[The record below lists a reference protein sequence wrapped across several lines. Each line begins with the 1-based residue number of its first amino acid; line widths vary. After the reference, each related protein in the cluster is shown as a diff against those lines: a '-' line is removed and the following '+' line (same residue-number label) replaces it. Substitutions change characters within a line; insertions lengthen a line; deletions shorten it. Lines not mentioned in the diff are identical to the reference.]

1 MKDYKN
7 QIAELKADVHTIW
20 KLQCQNL
27 YNSKN
32 LGALAVRECLQNSI
46 DAIRTAEK
54 NGDIAQGE
62 GYIHISWEGSNLIIE
77 DNGVGMNLQTL
88 HDKFLTLGGTTKG
101 DESNVGG
108 FGLAKSV
115 ILGCGSGFKVE
126 TQDNVF
132 TNGDLGVNP
141 IQKQDYRQGTRITL
155 KNVQVGKGKS
165 IEDDSDRFKC
175 AVYDYVFTSQIPE
188 DIKVTVNHRDYDS
201 YKRFVQTSSTRR
213 APAVFNIGKDII
225 PKNTKIRVNVYK
237 TNNDSSGYLY
247 VRLRGLTQFKQYL
260 SWNATFHVVLDI
272 DTKLDPRD
280 VDYPFSTNREGLK
293 AQYQGILSAISDKV
307 SQSPIAISD
316 HSNYKETFYDNKT
329 SNAERNRVIA
339 SQLISKDL
347 MKAANTVS
355 KAVAGMIPQ
364 GGYTVPSVAE
374 KIQQLNEVVEK
385 VAHECGRTKDEVVNG
400 LSTENL
406 QSLNNPLD
414 YSWIVWQDKDTQ
426 VKRINSNTQVSF
438 ILAWDS
444 ILRLMASN
452 SPELNGKTFYPGIII
467 RKDYMGLCL
476 EKNIASCGT
485 RHYIMMN
492 PYLIPND
499 DDLSIAL
506 YLMNLAS
513 HELAHLACGTY
524 EAHGETF
531 SYTRESIMNH
541 NLVNVNA
548 VMKML
553 RSMGF
558 KKLLNKVEQKK
569 QSEDYSY
576 FTLDDIIDMAD
587 NKGIDVQQLQDKY
600 SNQQILRMRL
610 IMAIKKAG

>member
-1 MKDYKN
+1 
-7 QIAELKADVHTIW
+7 
-20 KLQCQNL
+20 
-27 YNSKN
+27 
-32 LGALAVRECLQNSI
+32 
-46 DAIRTAEK
+46 
-54 NGDIAQGE
+54 
-62 GYIHISWEGSNLIIE
+62 
-77 DNGVGMNLQTL
+77 
-88 HDKFLTLGGTTKG
+88 
-101 DESNVGG
+101 
-108 FGLAKSV
+108 
-115 ILGCGSGFKVE
+115 
-126 TQDNVF
+126 
-132 TNGDLGVNP
+132 
-141 IQKQDYRQGTRITL
+141 
-155 KNVQVGKGKS
+155 
-165 IEDDSDRFKC
+165 
-175 AVYDYVFTSQIPE
+175 
-188 DIKVTVNHRDYDS
+188 
-201 YKRFVQTSSTRR
+201 
-213 APAVFNIGKDII
+213 
-225 PKNTKIRVNVYK
+225 
-237 TNNDSSGYLY
+237 
-247 VRLRGLTQFKQYL
+247 
-260 SWNATFHVVLDI
+260 
-272 DTKLDPRD
+272 
-280 VDYPFSTNREGLK
+280 
-293 AQYQGILSAISDKV
+293 
-307 SQSPIAISD
+307 
-316 HSNYKETFYDNKT
+316 
-329 SNAERNRVIA
+329 
-339 SQLISKDL
+339 

-414 YSWIVWQDKDTQ
+414 YSWIVWQDKDTH
-426 VKRINSNTQVSF
+426 VKRINSSTQVSF

-476 EKNIASCGT
+476 EKNITSCGT